1 MALHPEPSLDELA
14 WTVAAARVMFGPHMN
29 IQVCL
34 QSVRKC
40 GEIFTSFQEDGV
52 AVVGLELTPL
62 WGRVRGT
69 CRMWSMHSTSPIKS
83 FQVRS

>member
-40 GEIFTSFQEDGV
+40 GEISTSFQEDVV
-52 AVVGLELTPL
+52 AVVGLALTPL
-62 WGRVRGT
+62 SGRVRGSG
-69 CRMWSMHSTSPIKS
+69 RVWSMHSRSPTKS
-83 FQVRS
+83 Y